1 MTQSI
6 KGKNSTML
14 CLAKTVSGKQM
25 LCRGMGE
32 MKTSVNKLDGGARCR
47 KGTTDRL
54 VSTAN
59 RAMPFSLLRFHWNLE
74 TVKWTWLNVF
84 EIR

>member
-6 KGKNSTML
+6 KGKNSAML

-32 MKTSVNKLDGGARCR
+32 KN
-47 KGTTDRL
+47 
-54 VSTAN
+54 
-59 RAMPFSLLRFHWNLE
+59 FSEQTGWGS
-74 TVKWTWLNVF
+74 KM
-84 EIR
+84 